1 MFKSKTM
8 EQNNLEGTSHGKVLW
23 HIISRKHG
31 VTFIQL
37 NTVHF
42 KAEVLN
48 KSKPKQTP
56 RKRPKPPQTLL
67 LLVSAKDLESLS
79 IHHGFYK
86 LSLEK

>member
-31 VTFIQL
+31 VMFIQL
-37 NTVHF
+37 NTVPF

-48 KSKPKQTP
+48 KS
-56 RKRPKPPQTLL
+56 RKKPKPPQTLL
-67 LLVSAKDLESLS
+67 LLVWAKDLESLS